1 MQRPSTTACTR
12 RRRPRTC
19 RSGCSQTRRR
29 IGSAGGRG
37 TPACRSSRQPS
48 LCERN
53 KLLQAATVSGT
64 LFHPRMVPAPSAG
77 AGTAPPRCARG
88 PRQQAK
94 RSGLRHRYRHNTLH
108 IRRAARPSSP
118 TATSTRRCARSAPP
132 SLASLRPHL
141 RTERAH
147 LPTCR
152 SIHTRPSL
160 GRALSGRV
168 LACLLARAC
177 LPGPSS
183 HYTSLRCDPCP
194 PRVLSCARRATWAL
208 YSVVG
213 VGYDTIRYDHPDPHI
228 REKLR
233 TNASHDVEADRR
245 CALHAAPLRTLMFCV
260 PQGKETAADYGPDGR
275 GGVAVTARRAV

>member
-1 MQRPSTTACTR
+1 MNPSIAAPRGRPRAWRGARRCAAGTR
-12 RRRPRTC
+12 RAGNRRRLRRPWPF
-19 RSGCSQTRRR
+19 
-29 IGSAGGRG
+29 GG
-37 TPACRSSRQPS
+37 
-48 LCERN
+48 
-53 KLLQAATVSGT
+53 
-64 LFHPRMVPAPSAG
+64 
-77 AGTAPPRCARG
+77 
-88 PRQQAK
+88 
-94 RSGLRHRYRHNTLH
+94 
-108 IRRAARPSSP
+108 RRAARPSSP

-168 LACLLARAC
+168 LAGPS

-183 HYTSLRCDPCP
+183 HYTSLRCDSCP

-213 VGYDTIRYDHPDPHI
+213 VGYDTIRYDHVLLWTPD
-228 REKLR
+228 R
-233 TNASHDVEADRR
+233 TSSGGQVSRV
-245 CALHAAPLRTLMFCV
+245 APRIKVSAT
-260 PQGKETAADYGPDGR
+260 
-275 GGVAVTARRAV
+275 